1 MGDVMESDPHV
12 GLARIA
18 DVTPRTSAELVSALT
33 RLARMADEWSDV
45 VRGLQEPTRRLVGS
59 AAAASVSMAARR
71 AEEAFLELE
80 MTLGDAQ
87 AARRSLPLA
96 TPKGEDRRPVV

>member
-1 MGDVMESDPHV
+1 MDSDPHV

-33 RLARMADEWSDV
+33 ELARMANEWSDV
-45 VRGLQEPTRRLVGS
+45 VRGLQEPTRRMVGS
-59 AAAASVSMAARR
+59 AAAASVSLAARR